1 MSSPIVP
8 QGVDP
13 NPSPPSPPA
22 RPGEDDYPA
31 EAPGPVSDDEEADG
45 PVDDSPEADALEA
58 DVKAPSDA
66 PVSYSPDP
74 EVPDAGVA
82 VEIPESEKSG
92 SGSAL
97 VGSVVGVGVIISLLS
112 LF

>member
-13 NPSPPSPPA
+13 NPSPPSLPA
-22 RPGEDDYPA
+22 RA

-45 PVDDSPEADALEA
+45 PVDDSPKADALEA